1 MLQAKDQDL
10 GISVANLG
18 TFLTSQCT
26 IDPVVIASKVVN
38 AFLTHTRQANTSE
51 CEMIV

>member
-10 GISVANLG
+10 GISMANLG

-26 IDPVVIASKVVN
+26 LDPGVIASKVVN
-38 AFLTHTRQANTSE
+38 ALMTHTRRANTSE
-51 CEMIV
+51 CE